1 MGMKDPAPTF
11 TELISRVRDLYLE
24 LAYLYLVEPCVNGF
38 EPREVQPGESNDF
51 LRNIWGSRPLIST
64 GGYDREVAISTAKD
78 KGGLVG
84 FGRYFVANVSLHL
97 VIFITNLVD
106 NFDEA

>member
-11 TELISRVRDLYLE
+11 TELISRVRNLYPE
-24 LAYLYLVEPCVNGF
+24 LAYLHVVEPCVNGF

-64 GGYDREVAISTAKD
+64 GGYDREVAISTAKE
-78 KGGLVG
+78 KGGAGWLRTVFCCKCKSPSG
-84 FGRYFVANVSLHL
+84 YLRHKPC
-97 VIFITNLVD
+97 
-106 NFDEA
+106 

>member
-11 TELISRVRDLYLE
+11 TELISRVRDLYPE
-24 LAYLYLVEPCVNGF
+24 LAYLHVVEPCVNGF
-38 EPREVQPGESNDF
+38 EPREVRTGESNDF
-51 LRNIWGSRPLIST
+51 LRHIWGSRPLIST
-64 GGYDREVAISTAKD
+64 GGYDGEVAISTAEE
-78 KGGLVG
+78 KGGLIG

-97 VIFITNLVD
+97 VIFMTNLVD